1 MKRNGSLRDVGFYLL
16 IAVVLLMTIFA
27 LRGGMGNQEKV
38 TYAQVRQL
46 LEQQMVSRV
55 SLEDNTVTLYLKE
68 PQGGQSVLTYQIGNP
83 DWFYQDFNDL
93 IVEQKRQGIITD
105 YDYPQGWVPPYW
117 MSFIPW
123 IVILVVFGLL
133 WYFMFLRQA
142 GAGGGGGG
150 GGGVDRTARFG
161 RARTRTG
168 ADEQKKVTFED
179 VAGAEEE
186 KGELQEIVEFL
197 RDPKRFLELGARIP
211 KGVLLVGPP
220 GTGKTLLAKA
230 VAGEAGVHFLSISG
244 SDFVELYVG
253 VGASRVRDLFDQA
266 KKNAPA
272 IVFIDEIDAV
282 GRQRGA
288 GLGGGHDER
297 EQTLNQLLVEM
308 DGFGNNEG
316 VVVMA
321 ATNRQDILDPALLR
335 PGRFDRQV
343 YVGHPDIKGREAILK
358 VHARNKP
365 LGDDVSLAE
374 LAKGTG
380 GFTGADLENLMNEAA
395 LLAARRHHRFI
406 SMAELNEAVIK
417 VIAGP
422 EKKSRVVIERERK
435 LTAYHEAGHAIVIHD
450 LPTQDPVH
458 EITII
463 PRGMAGGMTISLP
476 QEDVA
481 FQTRQQLTERI
492 AVCLGGRA
500 AEQLALGDISTG
512 AGNDLQKA
520 SAIARNM
527 VTRYGMSEKVGNV
540 VFDSGHDE
548 VFIGRSMAQTKNY
561 SEEVAAL
568 IDEEIKALV
577 DGAYA
582 RCGEIARPIA
592 GGSWTS
598 WRSICSGTRTW
609 TPRPSSRS
617 LPTRRRSSPRRPIRL
632 WRPRRSRTPARRRS
646 MARIECVLGDI
657 TRIEADA
664 IVNAANRTLLGGGGV
679 DGAIHRAAGPEL
691 LAECRTLHGCET
703 GQAKITK
710 GYKLPAKYVIHTP
723 GPIWKGG
730 GRGEAE
736 LLASCY
742 RSSLALAVE
751 HGCRTVAFPAISAGV
766 YGYPLAEAAAIAV
779 NTVRDFAARDNT
791 LETVTFVCFLPEVKA
806 AFDQALREP

>member
-1 MKRNGSLRDVGFYLL
+1 MKRNGSLRDVGFYVLIAILL
-16 IAVVLLMTIFA
+16 IVSIFV
-27 LRGGMGNQEKV
+27 LRGGMNTGDSV
-38 TYAQVRQL
+38 TYGQVRRL
-46 LEQQMVSRV
+46 LEQQQVTRV
-55 SLEDNTVTLYLKE
+55 ELDNKTVTLWLKE
-68 PQGGQSVLTYQIGNP
+68 AVGGKSTVTYDVADPQ
-83 DWFYQDFNDL
+83 WFYNDFNDL
-93 IVEQKRQGIITD
+93 IVDQMQLGIIQD
-105 YDYPQGWVPPYW
+105 YDYPAGFEPPFWV
-117 MSFIPW
+117 SFLPW
-123 IVILVVFGLL
+123 IAVLVVFGML
-133 WYFMFLRQA
+133 WYFMFLRQTGG
-142 GAGGGGGG
+142 GAGGGAA
-150 GGGVDRTARFG
+150 DRTARFG

-168 ADEQKKVTFED
+168 ADEQKKVTFDD

-197 RDPKRFLELGARIP
+197 KDPRRFLDLGARIP

-343 YVGHPDIKGREAILK
+343 YVGYPDIKGREAILK

-395 LLAARRHHRFI
+395 LLAARRHRRFI
-406 SMAELNEAVIK
+406 SMQDLNEAVIK

-450 LPTQDPVH
+450 LETQDPVH
-458 EITII
+458 QITII

-476 QEDVA
+476 QEDVT
-481 FQTRQQLTERI
+481 FQSRQQLTERI

-527 VTRYGMSEKVGNV
+527 VTRYGMSDKVGNV

-568 IDEEIKALV
+568 IDQEIKGLI
-577 DGAYA
+577 DGAYN
-582 RCGEIARPIA
+582 RCVEIL
-592 GGSWTS
+592 S
-598 WRSICSGTRTW
+598 
-609 TPRPSSRS
+609 
-617 LPTRRRSSPRRPIRL
+617 
-632 WRPRRSRTPARRRS
+632 ARRK
-646 MARIECVLGDI
+646 ELDFV
-657 TRIEADA
+657 ADY
-664 IVNAANRTLLGGGGV
+664 LL
-679 DGAIHRAAGPEL
+679 
-691 LAECRTLHGCET
+691 
-703 GQAKITK
+703 
-710 GYKLPAKYVIHTP
+710 KY
-723 GPIWKGG
+723 
-730 GRGEAE
+730 ENMD
-736 LLASCY
+736 
-742 RSSLALAVE
+742 
-751 HGCRTVAFPAISAGV
+751 
-766 YGYPLAEAAAIAV
+766 AAAFELVFTDPAAV
-779 NTVRDFAARDNT
+779 QPPAAY
-791 LETVTFVCFLPEVKA
+791 
-806 AFDQALREP
+806 QAIEEAQEEESDPQDEQD

>member
-1 MKRNGSLRDVGFYLL
+1 MKRKLNLRDGLFYLL
-16 IAVVLLMTIFA
+16 IIALLIWTVA
-27 LRGGMGNQEKV
+27 TLSTRNNQEYV
-38 TYAQVRQL
+38 EYSQVVAWFQDEQVAAFSVSDSNVLTMQPQDGAIYRHALADLELFHGDLGQL
-46 LEQQMVSRV
+46 ILEQQQAGILAQFDYQQKYEMPLWLQITLPVV
-55 SLEDNTVTLYLKE
+55 LSLAA
-68 PQGGQSVLTYQIGNP
+68 
-83 DWFYQDFNDL
+83 
-93 IVEQKRQGIITD
+93 
-105 YDYPQGWVPPYW
+105 
-117 MSFIPW
+117 
-123 IVILVVFGLL
+123 VFLL
-133 WYFMFLRQA
+133 WWIMAVRQQNA
-142 GAGGGGGG
+142 QNGGGGGQG
-150 GGGVDRTARFG
+150 GMSRFG
-161 RARTRTG
+161 KARTVSGGEGER
-168 ADEQKKVTFED
+168 KVTFAD
-179 VAGAEEE
+179 VAGADEE
-186 KGELQEIVEFL
+186 KAELQELVDFL
-197 RDPKRFLELGARIP
+197 REPQKFIDLGARIP

-220 GTGKTLLAKA
+220 GTGKTLLARA
-230 VAGEAGVHFLSISG
+230 VAGEAGVKFLSISG

-266 KKNAPA
+266 KKEAPA

-308 DGFGNNEG
+308 DGFAANEG
-316 VVVMA
+316 VIVLA

-476 QEDVA
+476 QEDVT

-527 VTRYGMSEKVGNV
+527 VTRYGMSGKVGNV

-568 IDEEIKALV
+568 IDEEVKALV

-582 RCGEIARPIA
+582 RCGEIL
-592 GGSWTS
+592 TH
-598 WRSICSGTRTW
+598 
-609 TPRPSSRS
+609 
-617 LPTRRRSSPRRPIRL
+617 RRRELDIVAEYLLRYENMDAK
-632 WRPRRSRTPARRRS
+632 TFEQVFTDPAALQPPAAYQAVEAEAEQD
-646 MARIECVLGDI
+646 ARE
-657 TRIEADA
+657 EEEH
-664 IVNAANRTLLGGGGV
+664 GV
-679 DGAIHRAAGPEL
+679 D
-691 LAECRTLHGCET
+691 
-703 GQAKITK
+703 
-710 GYKLPAKYVIHTP
+710 
-723 GPIWKGG
+723 
-730 GRGEAE
+730 
-736 LLASCY
+736 
-742 RSSLALAVE
+742 
-751 HGCRTVAFPAISAGV
+751 
-766 YGYPLAEAAAIAV
+766 
-779 NTVRDFAARDNT
+779 
-791 LETVTFVCFLPEVKA
+791 
-806 AFDQALREP
+806 

>member
-1 MKRNGSLRDVGFYLL
+1 MGFYLL
-16 IAVVLLMTIFA
+16 IALILIMTVFA
-27 LRGGMGNQEKV
+27 LQGGRNDQTEL
-38 TYAQVRQL
+38 TYGQIRRL
-46 LEQQMVSRV
+46 LEEQQVSQV
-55 SLEDNTVTLYLKE
+55 ILEDNTVTLWLKE
-68 PQGGQSVLTYQIGNP
+68 PVDGQAAVQYDVGDP
-83 DWFYQDFNDL
+83 DWFREDFNDL
-93 IVEQKRQGIITD
+93 IVEQMRLGIISD
-105 YDYPQGWVPPYW
+105 YDYPQGWVAPYW
-117 MSFIPW
+117 MSFLPW
-123 IVILVVFGLL
+123 VAVLVVFGLL
-133 WYFMFLRQA
+133 WYFMFLRQS
-142 GAGGGGGG
+142 GAGGGAGA
-150 GGGVDRTARFG
+150 DRTARFG

-168 ADEQKKVTFED
+168 ADEQKKVTFDD
-179 VAGAEEE
+179 VAGADEE
-186 KGELQEIVEFL
+186 KEELREIVEFL
-197 RDPKRFLELGARIP
+197 RDPKKYLDLGARIP

-266 KKNAPA
+266 KKNSPA

-308 DGFGNNEG
+308 DGFGSNEG

-335 PGRFDRQV
+335 PGRFDRQI
-343 YVGHPDIKGREAILK
+343 YVGYPDIKGREAILK

-395 LLAARRHHRFI
+395 LLAARKHRRFI
-406 SMAELNEAVIK
+406 GMKELNEAVIK

-422 EKKSRVVIERERK
+422 EKKSRVVIDRERR

-476 QEDVA
+476 REDVN
-481 FQTRQQLTERI
+481 FQSRQELTERI

-500 AEQLALGDISTG
+500 AEELALGDISTG

-520 SAIARNM
+520 TAIAHNM
-527 VTRYGMSEKVGNV
+527 VTRYGMSGKLGNV

-568 IDEEIKALV
+568 IDQEVKALI
-577 DGAYA
+577 DGAYD
-582 RCGEIARPIA
+582 RCRDIL
-592 GGSWTS
+592 S
-598 WRSICSGTRTW
+598 
-609 TPRPSSRS
+609 
-617 LPTRRRSSPRRPIRL
+617 RRREQL
-632 WRPRRSRTPARRRS
+632 DVVAGYLLKYENMDARTFEQVFTDPDHLQPPA
-646 MARIECVLGDI
+646 AYQEV
-657 TRIEADA
+657 
-664 IVNAANRTLLGGGGV
+664 
-679 DGAIHRAAGPEL
+679 
-691 LAECRTLHGCET
+691 
-703 GQAKITK
+703 
-710 GYKLPAKYVIHTP
+710 
-723 GPIWKGG
+723 
-730 GRGEAE
+730 EAE
-736 LLASCY
+736 A
-742 RSSLALAVE
+742 
-751 HGCRTVAFPAISAGV
+751 RTEAG
-766 YGYPLAEAAAIAV
+766 E
-779 NTVRDFAARDNT
+779 
-791 LETVTFVCFLPEVKA
+791 LPEPEESHEQ
-806 AFDQALREP
+806 D

>member
-1 MKRNGSLRDVGFYLL
+1 MNQFSRNLMLWAAIVLAMVMLFNMFQQPQSSAQKVSYTDFIGRVDGGQISSVEIQGNTLIGRGPDGASVQTYAPRDNELVSRLLDKKVEVKAQPPEEQPWYMTLLVSWFPMLLL
-16 IAVVLLMTIFA
+16 IGVWIFF
-27 LRGGMGNQEKV
+27 M
-38 TYAQVRQL
+38 RQM
-46 LEQQMVSRV
+46 Q
-55 SLEDNTVTLYLKE
+55 
-68 PQGGQSVLTYQIGNP
+68 
-83 DWFYQDFNDL
+83 
-93 IVEQKRQGIITD
+93 
-105 YDYPQGWVPPYW
+105 
-117 MSFIPW
+117 
-123 IVILVVFGLL
+123 
-133 WYFMFLRQA
+133 
-142 GAGGGGGG
+142 GGGGK
-150 GGGVDRTARFG
+150 AMSFG
-161 RARTRTG
+161 RSRARLLNQDSAR
-168 ADEQKKVTFED
+168 VTFED
-179 VAGAEEE
+179 VAGVDEA
-186 KGELQEIVEFL
+186 KDELSEVVEFL
-197 RDPKRFLELGARIP
+197 SNPKKFTRLGGRIP

-463 PRGMAGGMTISLP
+463 PRGMAGGMTILP
-476 QEDVA
+476 A
-481 FQTRQQLTERI
+481 P
-492 AVCLGGRA
+492 GGRDLPDQA
-500 AEQLALGDISTG
+500 AAHRAHRRLPGRPGRRRSWLWGHISTG

-568 IDEEIKALV
+568 IDEEVKALV

-582 RCGEIARPIA
+582 RCGEIL
-592 GGSWTS
+592 TH
-598 WRSICSGTRTW
+598 
-609 TPRPSSRS
+609 
-617 LPTRRRSSPRRPIRL
+617 RRRELDIVAEYLLRYENMDAK
-632 WRPRRSRTPARRRS
+632 TFEQVFTDPA
-646 MARIECVLGDI
+646 ALQPP
-657 TRIEADA
+657 
-664 IVNAANRTLLGGGGV
+664 AAYQAVEG
-679 DGAIHRAAGPEL
+679 RAAEQD
-691 LAECRTLHGCET
+691 AREE
-703 GQAKITK
+703 
-710 GYKLPAKYVIHTP
+710 
-723 GPIWKGG
+723 
-730 GRGEAE
+730 E
-736 LLASCY
+736 
-742 RSSLALAVE
+742 E
-751 HGCRTVAFPAISAGV
+751 HGA
-766 YGYPLAEAAAIAV
+766 
-779 NTVRDFAARDNT
+779 D
-791 LETVTFVCFLPEVKA
+791 
-806 AFDQALREP
+806 

>member
-1 MKRNGSLRDVGFYLL
+1 MKRFSSRDVVLYLML
-16 IAVVLLMTIFA
+16 LLLMIFA
-27 LRGGMGNQEKV
+27 VNTVQQMDEADDPTYSQVRTLFEQEKV
-38 TYAQVRQL
+38 KYF
-46 LEQQMVSRV
+46 
-55 SLEDNTVTLYLKE
+55 
-68 PQGGQSVLTYQIGNP
+68 VLNG
-83 DWFYQDFNDL
+83 NDL
-93 IVEQKRQGIITD
+93 GLQIREEGDKVSTVHYQLPDLSVFYSDLHELIDQQHESGVLEG
-105 YDYPQGWVPPYW
+105 YDYKVGIEGTWWYRMLPY
-117 MSFIPW
+117 
-123 IVILVVFGLL
+123 LVLL
-133 WYFMFLRQA
+133 LVMAAFWYMMYLRQS
-142 GAGGGGGG
+142 GGSSGGGPGPS
-150 GGGVDRTARFG
+150 RFG
-161 RARTRTG
+161 HARTRTL
-168 ADEQKKVTFED
+168 ADQGKKVTFQD

-186 KGELQEIVEFL
+186 KEELREIVDFL
-197 RDPKRFLELGARIP
+197 RDPQKFISLGARIP

-220 GTGKTLLAKA
+220 GTGKTLIAKA

-266 KKNAPA
+266 KKEAPA

-308 DGFGNNEG
+308 DGFASNEG
-316 VVVMA
+316 VIVMA
-321 ATNRQDILDPALLR
+321 ATNRPDILDPALLR

-476 QEDVA
+476 QEDVT

-527 VTRYGMSEKVGNV
+527 VTRYGMSGKVGNV

-568 IDEEIKALV
+568 IDEEVKALV

-582 RCGEIARPIA
+582 RCGEIL
-592 GGSWTS
+592 TH
-598 WRSICSGTRTW
+598 
-609 TPRPSSRS
+609 
-617 LPTRRRSSPRRPIRL
+617 RRRELDIVAEYLLRYENMDAK
-632 WRPRRSRTPARRRS
+632 TFEQVFTDPA
-646 MARIECVLGDI
+646 ALQPP
-657 TRIEADA
+657 
-664 IVNAANRTLLGGGGV
+664 AAY
-679 DGAIHRAAGPEL
+679 
-691 LAECRTLHGCET
+691 
-703 GQAKITK
+703 QA
-710 GYKLPAKYVIHTP
+710 V
-723 GPIWKGG
+723 
-730 GRGEAE
+730 EAE
-736 LLASCY
+736 AEQDA
-742 RSSLALAVE
+742 REEEE
-751 HGCRTVAFPAISAGV
+751 HGA
-766 YGYPLAEAAAIAV
+766 
-779 NTVRDFAARDNT
+779 D
-791 LETVTFVCFLPEVKA
+791 
-806 AFDQALREP
+806 

>member
-1 MKRNGSLRDVGFYLL
+1 MGFYLL
-16 IAVVLLMTIFA
+16 IAVILLLTIFA
-27 LRGGMGNQEKV
+27 LRGGSDARDPV
-38 TYAQVRQL
+38 TYGQIRRL
-46 LEQQMVSRV
+46 LEQQQVSNV
-55 SLEDNTVTLYLKE
+55 VLEDNRVTLTLKE
-68 PQGGQSVLTYQIGNP
+68 PQDGQYTVTYDVGSRDQ
-83 DWFYQDFNDL
+83 FLEDFNDL
-93 IVEQKRQGIITD
+93 IVQQFRSGIILD
-105 YDYPQGWVPPYW
+105 YDYRQGWVPPFW
-117 MSFIPW
+117 VSFLPW
-123 IVILVVFGLL
+123 IAIIVVFFLL

-150 GGGVDRTARFG
+150 GGGVDRSARFG
-161 RARTRTG
+161 RARTRTIS
-168 ADEQKKVTFED
+168 DEQKKVTFAD

-186 KGELQEIVEFL
+186 KEELQEIVEFL
-197 RDPKRFLELGARIP
+197 KDPKRYLELGARIP

-266 KKNAPA
+266 KRNSPA

-343 YVGHPDIKGREAILK
+343 YVGYPDIKGREAILK

-395 LLAARRHHRFI
+395 LLSARKRHRFI
-406 SMAELNEAVIK
+406 GMAELNEAVIK

-422 EKKSRVVIERERK
+422 EKKSRVVIQRERK

-476 QEDVA
+476 QEDVT
-481 FQTRQQLTERI
+481 FQSRQQLTEHI

-527 VTRYGMSEKVGNV
+527 VTRYGMSDKVGNV

-568 IDEEIKALV
+568 IDEEVKALI

-582 RCGEIARPIA
+582 RCGEI
-592 GGSWTS
+592 
-598 WRSICSGTRTW
+598 
-609 TPRPSSRS
+609 
-617 LPTRRRSSPRRPIRL
+617 LTRRRRELDIVAEYLLQYENMDAKTFAQVFTDPEHLQP
-632 WRPRRSRTPARRRS
+632 PA
-646 MARIECVLGDI
+646 AYKAV
-657 TRIEADA
+657 EADA
-664 IVNAANRTLLGGGGV
+664 REESREI
-679 DGAIHRAAGPEL
+679 
-691 LAECRTLHGCET
+691 AE
-703 GQAKITK
+703 K
-710 GYKLPAKYVIHTP
+710 
-723 GPIWKGG
+723 
-730 GRGEAE
+730 EAE
-736 LLASCY
+736 
-742 RSSLALAVE
+742 
-751 HGCRTVAFPAISAGV
+751 HG
-766 YGYPLAEAAAIAV
+766 E
-779 NTVRDFAARDNT
+779 D
-791 LETVTFVCFLPEVKA
+791 
-806 AFDQALREP
+806 

>member
-1 MKRNGSLRDVGFYLL
+1 MKRNGSLRDVGFYVLIAILL
-16 IAVVLLMTIFA
+16 IVSIFV
-27 LRGGMGNQEKV
+27 LRGGMNTGDSV
-38 TYAQVRQL
+38 TYGQVRRL
-46 LEQQMVSRV
+46 LEQQQVTRV
-55 SLEDNTVTLYLKE
+55 ELDNKTVTLWLKE
-68 PQGGQSVLTYQIGNP
+68 AVGGKSTVTYDVADPQ
-83 DWFYQDFNDL
+83 WFYNDFNDL
-93 IVEQKRQGIITD
+93 IVDQMQLGIIQD
-105 YDYPQGWVPPYW
+105 YDYPAGFEPPFWV
-117 MSFIPW
+117 SFLPW
-123 IVILVVFGLL
+123 IAVLVVFGML
-133 WYFMFLRQA
+133 WYFMFLRQT
-142 GAGGGGGG
+142 GGGGGG
-150 GGGVDRTARFG
+150 GATDRTARFG

-168 ADEQKKVTFED
+168 ADEQKKVTFDD

-197 RDPKRFLELGARIP
+197 KDPRRFLELGARIP

-266 KKNAPA
+266 KKNSPA

-343 YVGHPDIKGREAILK
+343 YVGYPDIKGREAILK

-395 LLAARRHHRFI
+395 LLAARRHRRFI
-406 SMAELNEAVIK
+406 SMQDLNEAVIK

-450 LPTQDPVH
+450 LETQDPVH
-458 EITII
+458 QITII

-476 QEDVA
+476 QEDVT
-481 FQTRQQLTERI
+481 FQSRQQLTERI

-527 VTRYGMSEKVGNV
+527 VTRYGMSDKVGNV

-568 IDEEIKALV
+568 IDQEIKGLI
-577 DGAYA
+577 DGAYN
-582 RCGEIARPIA
+582 RCVEIL
-592 GGSWTS
+592 S
-598 WRSICSGTRTW
+598 
-609 TPRPSSRS
+609 
-617 LPTRRRSSPRRPIRL
+617 
-632 WRPRRSRTPARRRS
+632 ARRK
-646 MARIECVLGDI
+646 ELDFV
-657 TRIEADA
+657 ADYLLKYE
-664 IVNAANRTLLGGGGV
+664 NMDAAAFELVFT
-679 DGAIHRAAGPEL
+679 DPAAVQP
-691 LAECRTLHGCET
+691 
-703 GQAKITK
+703 
-710 GYKLPAKYVIHTP
+710 PAAYQ
-723 GPIWKGG
+723 
-730 GRGEAE
+730 
-736 LLASCY
+736 
-742 RSSLALAVE
+742 AVE
-751 HGCRTVAFPAISAGV
+751 
-766 YGYPLAEAAAIAV
+766 EAQEEES
-779 NTVRDFAARDNT
+779 NPQDEQD
-791 LETVTFVCFLPEVKA
+791 
-806 AFDQALREP
+806 

>member
-1 MKRNGSLRDVGFYLL
+1 MNSNQNNNRGKGGGNKRNMTAIVSILLWALVLTLLVNLATSRLQQANSVEVSYGQFRQLIMQDAVESVVMSSGKYTFTLKEGYSLSVGEDGEVTVRTPEEGGQDSQAAQTPQESGTTGGVLDLPLL
-16 IAVVLLMTIFA
+16 DGTAPQQQPVQSQNQAQSAGGRESLVYFCAPLTDDIPELVALMEAHGITNFGPEYVEPINPILSVLLSWVLPMVLIMVVFS
-27 LRGGMGNQEKV
+27 LLMRGMAGKMG
-38 TYAQVRQL
+38 
-46 LEQQMVSRV
+46 
-55 SLEDNTVTLYLKE
+55 
-68 PQGGQSVLTYQIGNP
+68 GGIGNLGKSNAKV
-83 DWFYQDFNDL
+83 Y
-93 IVEQKRQGIITD
+93 VERK
-105 YDYPQGWVPPYW
+105 
-117 MSFIPW
+117 
-123 IVILVVFGLL
+123 
-133 WYFMFLRQA
+133 
-142 GAGGGGGG
+142 
-150 GGGVDRTARFG
+150 
-161 RARTRTG
+161 TG
-168 ADEQKKVTFED
+168 VTFKD
-179 VAGAEEE
+179 VAGQDEAKES
-186 KGELQEIVEFL
+186 LVEIIDFL
-197 RDPKRFLELGARIP
+197 HNPQKYTEIGAKLP
-211 KGVLLVGPP
+211 KGALLVGPP

-476 QEDVA
+476 QEDVT

-568 IDEEIKALV
+568 IDEEVKALV

-582 RCGEIARPIA
+582 RCGEIL
-592 GGSWTS
+592 TH
-598 WRSICSGTRTW
+598 
-609 TPRPSSRS
+609 
-617 LPTRRRSSPRRPIRL
+617 RRRELDIVAEYL
-632 WRPRRSRTPARRRS
+632 LQYENMDAKTFEQVFTDPA
-646 MARIECVLGDI
+646 ALQPP
-657 TRIEADA
+657 
-664 IVNAANRTLLGGGGV
+664 AAY
-679 DGAIHRAAGPEL
+679 
-691 LAECRTLHGCET
+691 
-703 GQAKITK
+703 QA
-710 GYKLPAKYVIHTP
+710 V
-723 GPIWKGG
+723 
-730 GRGEAE
+730 EAE
-736 LLASCY
+736 AEQDA
-742 RSSLALAVE
+742 REEEE
-751 HGCRTVAFPAISAGV
+751 HGA
-766 YGYPLAEAAAIAV
+766 
-779 NTVRDFAARDNT
+779 D
-791 LETVTFVCFLPEVKA
+791 
-806 AFDQALREP
+806 